1 MLERKFSD
9 LHTDQRVDVVFT
21 IETSSPGDT
30 ICCTSIHNQK
40 FHNDFCFPT
49 EYGKFAFLQAVV
61 TNMGSTVWLG
71 CDGDTTIVPHIDPSM
86 RKCPRVI
93 EACAGIGAVGRGFL
107 ACGATTTVYVDN
119 NEQYCNWLRHHKS
132 NNVIH
137 GDISEI
143 FTTQQVANVIQGD
156 HVLSGGVSCQPFSSL
171 GDRRENMDQRS
182 RSFPAL
188 LRMGFYLNVVAII
201 MECTKEVMQSV
212 WAQSIL
218 KKFSEVTGYQ
228 ISQKILH
235 LHRFWPGF
243 RTRWWA
249 VVSHPTLPASDIPDM
264 PDLSFEPGVVH
275 VVPRML
281 KVEGESLKQLEC
293 DLYELRNFHSVRGGV
308 QTCILNMLKPMPTA
322 THSWGSQ
329 LRGCL
334 CKCRASG
341 FSSFRLKEHGLYGV
355 LLPLESTVI
364 MNSEE
369 ITMLRHLHPQE
380 VALLCGLTPEHV
392 PDHHAIHCRLTLF
405 WGGPVG
411 ITVAI
416 GVGLFEFPAEHNI
429 QSR

>member
-1 MLERKFSD
+1 
-9 LHTDQRVDVVFT
+9 
-21 IETSSPGDT
+21 
-30 ICCTSIHNQK
+30 
-40 FHNDFCFPT
+40 
-49 EYGKFAFLQAVV
+49 
-61 TNMGSTVWLG
+61 
-71 CDGDTTIVPHIDPSM
+71 
-86 RKCPRVI
+86 
-93 EACAGIGAVGRGFL
+93 
-107 ACGATTTVYVDN
+107 
-119 NEQYCNWLRHHKS
+119 
-132 NNVIH
+132 
-137 GDISEI
+137 
-143 FTTQQVANVIQGD
+143 
-156 HVLSGGVSCQPFSSL
+156 
-171 GDRRENMDQRS
+171 
-182 RSFPAL
+182 
-188 LRMGFYLNVVAII
+188 
-201 MECTKEVMQSV
+201 MQSV

-308 QTCILNMLKPMPTA
+308 HTCILNMLKPMPTA

-380 VALLCGLTPEHV
+380 VALLCGLKPEHV
-392 PDHHAIHCRLTLF
+392 PDHHAIHCRLTLS
-405 WGGPVG
+405 
-411 ITVAI
+411 
-416 GVGLFEFPAEHNI
+416 GVGQLASPLQSAWVLSNFLQNIYPEQIGFVVGTPKSTLTSVVKDLFEARDRLWGI
-429 QSR
+429 QKPTPTHGNLQSSHSESPERR